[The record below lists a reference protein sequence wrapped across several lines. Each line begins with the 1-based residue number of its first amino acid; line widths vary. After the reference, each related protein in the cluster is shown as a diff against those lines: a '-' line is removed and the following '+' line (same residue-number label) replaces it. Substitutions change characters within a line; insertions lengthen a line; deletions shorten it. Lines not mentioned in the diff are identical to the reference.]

1 MNTNY
6 TYERKFEEQDSN
18 NINFGIEKIKNTLL
32 RKLIKQMN
40 EEIDNYIK
48 Y

>member
-6 TYERKFEEQDSN
+6 TYERKSEEQDSN
-18 NINFGIEKIKNTLL
+18 NINFEIEKIKNTLL

-40 EEIDNYIK
+40 DEIDNYI
-48 Y
+48 